1 MKKKG
6 ILALVLSA
14 AMLLGLS
21 ACSGKEKGVVVTY
34 NTPQNW
40 VNWGNVLTEFT
51 SDTGITAPNDN
62 KNSGQSLTALI
73 AEKNA
78 PVCDVVYLGITYGM
92 QAVEEGVLEPYEP
105 EGFDEMEDSLKN
117 ADGLYST
124 VHFGSIAIMANTEAL
139 GDLPVPQSWEELL
152 DPMYKDMIGFLDPTS
167 SAVGYSVC
175 VAMNEAMGG
184 DLDNFDPFF
193 EYMSKLSANNVIC
206 PKQTSTAKLMKGEIP
221 ILIDA
226 DFNGYTLKYDQDGPI
241 EIVIPE
247 EGSLKIPY
255 VIGLVKG
262 CPHPEEAKQLIDYLY
277 SEEGQQLFAQGY
289 VRPINTDALSDEVKA
304 KFLPDS
310 DYERAVEVDWQ
321 KMSDVQDAFN
331 ERWIAEVSVTE
342 GE

>member
-1 MKKKG
+1 M
-6 ILALVLSA
+6 
-14 AMLLGLS
+14 
-21 ACSGKEKGVVVTY
+21 
-34 NTPQNW
+34 
-40 VNWGNVLTEFT
+40 
-51 SDTGITAPNDN
+51 ND
-62 KNSGQSLTALI
+62 
-73 AEKNA
+73 
-78 PVCDVVYLGITYGM
+78 
-92 QAVEEGVLEPYEP
+92 
-105 EGFDEMEDSLKN
+105 
-117 ADGLYST
+117 
-124 VHFGSIAIMANTEAL
+124 
-139 GDLPVPQSWEELL
+139 
-152 DPMYKDMIGFLDPTS
+152 
-167 SAVGYSVC
+167 
-175 VAMNEAMGG
+175 AMGG
-184 DLDNFDPFF
+184 NLDNFDPFF
-193 EYMSKLSANNVIC
+193 EYMAKLSANNVIC

-255 VIGLVKG
+255 VIGLVKD

-310 DYERAVEVDWQ
+310 DYERAIEVDWQ

-331 ERWIAEVSVTE
+331 ERWIAEVSVSE